1 MSEETKKKIK
11 VEDPIVLS
19 VMGKFYKRSQVGIK
33 KYGTML
39 NRTDLTVSEWLN
51 HAQEEAMD
59 LVLYLERL
67 KSEVKEYESK
77 IRNHKG

>member
-1 MSEETKKKIK
+1 MSDDKKKTKI
-11 VEDPIVLS
+11 EDPIVLS

-33 KYGTML
+33 KYGTTL
-39 NRTDLTVSEWLN
+39 DRTDLTMSEWIT

-67 KSEVKEYESK
+67 KSEVKE
-77 IRNHKG
+77 